1 MKTSA
6 TFLVLLI
13 PALAAAADVPLP
25 DQTFFTTYCV
35 KCHGAS
41 QQKGDVRLDDV
52 SSIDAAGWQA
62 VFEQL
67 ACETMPPDDERQP
80 TRAERRAVAEAVL
93 SLAKEGSAIT
103 ATGLRRLNKR
113 EYVNTVHDLLGL
125 KDGTFDAGAAI
136 YDDEIDEGFDTA
148 AESLVISN
156 ELLLEYM
163 DAAEKSLR
171 QALFSVEPTRPQS
184 ESRAV
189 NIARMQGVGG
199 GRYINNTRDGIV
211 CRMGGKAMVYD
222 GQPMRTIHTPGR
234 YVITVTAAGVDRD
247 NYAIRFQPTRG
258 PVVLGFGVA
267 PDAPAG
273 VAGDPRLLQTFDLKD
288 DVEQTFRIETWI
300 DKDHYPYFSFVN
312 GSSKPITQVRAGV
325 RQRKIDRAAERQP
338 YAGPGV
344 RISRFEIEGPLYDEW
359 PPASVRTALDTRE
372 IPDLSTADARRQVV
386 QRFARRAFRRTV
398 EPEVIAPYLDYL
410 DRQFAATS
418 DRRES
423 LVWTFA
429 AMMASIDFLYIREE
443 PGELDAHA
451 LANRLSYFFWSTMP
465 DNELIELADS
475 GRLKESA
482 VLHNQVERL
491 LDDPRSNRFS
501 RSFADQWL
509 SLDKLGSMPP
519 DTKGEFRAYY
529 SNRLE
534 PAMLEETRRYFHY
547 VLHENRSVRD
557 FVDSDYSFV
566 NAGLAE
572 LYRVPFEGNG
582 KEFRRIIFPSGSPR
596 GGVLTQ
602 GSVLTLT
609 ANGVDTSPVE
619 RGVWVL
625 RDLLGTPT
633 PPPPKEVPALTPD
646 LNGAETVRDML
657 EKHRS
662 DAACME
668 CHRRIDPLGFALESF
683 DPIGRERTR
692 YSPKQAVSTQGR
704 YLGQDFA
711 DVTELKRLLASDVRP
726 FARNLVVRL
735 AEYAKGR
742 ELIPADHV
750 FVEPLVNEAE
760 ANDFRFRDI
769 VLAIARSPLMSDR

>member
-1 MKTSA
+1 MKISA
-6 TFLVLLI
+6 TFLVLLT
-13 PALAAAADVPLP
+13 PALVSAEDAPRP
-25 DQTFFTTYCV
+25 DQAFFTTYCV
-35 KCHGAS
+35 KCHAAS
-41 QQKGDVRLDDV
+41 EPKGDVRLDDV
-52 SSIDAAGWQA
+52 SSIDTAGWQA
-62 VFEQL
+62 VYEQL
-67 ACETMPPDDERQP
+67 AGETMPPDDERQP
-80 TRAERRAVAEAVL
+80 KRAERRAVAETVL
-93 SLAKEGSAIT
+93 SLAKVGSTIT

-125 KDGTFDAGAAI
+125 KDGTFDPGAAI
-136 YDDEIDEGFDTA
+136 YDEEIDEGFDTA

-171 QALFSVEPTRPQS
+171 QALFSIEPTKP
-184 ESRAV
+184 ESRSQAV
-189 NIARMQGVGG
+189 NISRMRGVGG
-199 GRYINNTRDGIV
+199 GRYINNTKDGIV
-211 CRMGGKAMVYD
+211 CRVGGKGMVYD
-222 GQPMRTIHTPGR
+222 GQPTRTIRTPGR
-234 YVITVTAAGVDRD
+234 YVITVTAAGIDRN
-247 NYAIRFQPTRG
+247 NYPIPFQPAKG
-258 PVVLGFGVA
+258 PLILGFGVA
-267 PDAPAG
+267 PDGPAG
-273 VAGDPRLLQTFDLKD
+273 VAGDPRLLKTFDLKD
-288 DVEQTFRIETWI
+288 DVDQTFRIETWI

-312 GSSKPITQVRAGV
+312 GSGKPITQVRSGIRR
-325 RQRKIDRAAERQP
+325 RQLDGSAANRP
-338 YAGPGV
+338 YAGPGI
-344 RISRFEIEGPLYDEW
+344 RINRFEIEGPLYDEW
-359 PPASVRTALDTRE
+359 PPQSVRTTLDMDE
-372 IPDLSTADARRQVV
+372 IPDLSSAATREQVV

-398 EPEVIAPYLDYL
+398 EPEVIAPYLAYL
-410 DRQFAATS
+410 DRQFAATG

-423 LVWTFA
+423 LVRTFA
-429 AMMASIDFLYIREE
+429 AMMGSVDFLYIREE

-451 LANRLSYFFWSTMP
+451 LANRMSYFFWSTMP
-465 DNELIELADS
+465 DDELFELAES
-475 GRLKESA
+475 GRLGESA
-482 VLHNQVERL
+482 VLHKQVERL
-491 LDDPRSNRFS
+491 LDDPRSRRFS

-519 DTKGEFRAYY
+519 DTKGEFRVYY

-534 PAMLEETRRYFHY
+534 PAMLEETRQYFHH
-547 VLHENRSVRD
+547 VLHENRSVRE

-566 NAGLAE
+566 NSGLAN
-572 LYRVPFEGNG
+572 LYGVPFKGDG
-582 KEFRRIIFPSGSPR
+582 GPFRRVTFPADSPR
-596 GGVLTQ
+596 GGLLTQ

-625 RDLLGTPT
+625 RDLLGTPP

-692 YSPKQAVSTQGR
+692 YSPKQAVDTQGR
-704 YLGQDFA
+704 YLGRDFA
-711 DVTELKRLLASDVRP
+711 DVTELKRVLASDILP
-726 FARNLVVRL
+726 FARNLIVRL

-742 ELIPADHV
+742 ELVPTDHV
-750 FVEPLVNEAE
+750 IVEQLVDEAE

-769 VLAIARSPLMSDR
+769 VLAIARSPLMTDR